1 MGKMV
6 KAGFAALILIGL
18 AGCGKQVA
26 VVSEHFF
33 AQHPADAQK
42 TLKVCKAMAQAGT
55 KPHPHMG
62 IDCQNAAASLKHK

>member
-18 AGCGKQVA
+18 VGCGKQVA
-26 VVSEHFF
+26 MVSEHYY

-42 TLKVCKAMAQAGT
+42 TLKVYQAMAQAGT
-55 KPHPHMG
+55 SR
-62 IDCQNAAASLKHK
+62 QRN